1 MKIKKSTISHEVI
14 AGLTTFFTMSY
25 IVIVNPQVMSSP
37 GTGMTIT
44 GALTATVLI
53 SFLMSF
59 IAGIYIKLPYALA
72 PGMGL
77 NVFIAYSL
85 IIGEKIPWPTALGLI
100 FWSSILFIVVS
111 IFPIRQKIVEC
122 LPSNMKHAMS
132 CGIGLFLAFIGL
144 KNLGLIVSN
153 PATFVA
159 LGDINYTVA
168 LGLLGFIISFILYYK
183 KKPYAFLFSI
193 IVVTLIAFLTNQIQ
207 FPSQWFALPDFD
219 SHFFKLDLIGSLKWS
234 FIPVILA
241 IFITN
246 LFDSL
251 SSIIGLSTSA
261 GFIDKNGNPLQLKQ
275 TLLVD
280 SVASALSSLFG
291 TAPATVF
298 IESSAGI
305 QAGGKTGLSSI
316 VTAFCFLPC
325 LFLAP
330 IITVIPAYAT
340 TPVLIFVGIL
350 MCQTVKH
357 IQAEKLDDIIP
368 IFLTI
373 FLMPLTFSITQGV
386 LWGIVSYVLLKV
398 FVGKA
403 KIISPVLWLLA
414 VICLIALITEHSTLI
429 QYLSSLKN

>member
-1 MKIKKSTISHEVI
+1 MNIKKSNLSQEVI

-44 GALTATVLI
+44 GSLTATVLI

-100 FWSSILFIVVS
+100 FWSSVLFIIVS
-111 IFPIRQKIVEC
+111 IFPIRQKIVES
-122 LPSNMKHAMS
+122 LPNNMKHAMS

-153 PATFVA
+153 PATYVS
-159 LGDINYTVA
+159 LGDINFTVA
-168 LGLLGFIISFILYYK
+168 LGILGFGISFILYHK
-183 KKPYAFLFSI
+183 KKPYAFLLS
-193 IVVTLIAFLTNQIQ
+193 IVVVTIIAILTNQITLPNQ
-207 FPSQWFALPDFD
+207 IFSMPDFK
-219 SHFFKLDLIGSLKWS
+219 SHFFQLDLIGSLKWS

-280 SVASALSSLFG
+280 SFASFFSSLFG

-305 QAGGKTGLSSI
+305 QAGGKTGISSI

-330 IITVIPAYAT
+330 LITIIPAYAT

-350 MCQTVKH
+350 MCQTIKH
-357 IQAEKLDDIIP
+357 IHAEKLDDIIP
-368 IFLTI
+368 IFLTVI
-373 FLMPLTFSITQGV
+373 LMPLTFSITQGV
-386 LWGIVSYVLLKV
+386 LWGIVSYVILKIC
-398 FVGKA
+398 VGKT
-403 KIISPVLWLLA
+403 KMISPVLWILA
-414 VICLIALITEHSTLI
+414 IICFLALVTEHSTLI
-429 QYLSSLKN
+429 QYLMTFN

>member
-1 MKIKKSTISHEVI
+1 MNFKKGLISQEAI

-25 IVIVNPQVMSSP
+25 IVIVNPQVMSAP
-37 GTGMTIT
+37 GTGMTPT

-100 FWSSILFIVVS
+100 FWSSVLFIVIS
-111 IFPIRQKIVEC
+111 IFPIRQKIVES
-122 LPSNMKHAMS
+122 LPNNMKHAMS
-132 CGIGLFLAFIGL
+132 CGIGIFLAFIGL
-144 KNLGLIVSN
+144 KNLGLITSH
-153 PATFVA
+153 PATYIALGEINSSVA
-159 LGDINYTVA
+159 LGI
-168 LGLLGFIISFILYYK
+168 LGFGIIFILYHK
-183 KKPYAFLFSI
+183 KKSYSFLFSI
-193 IVVTLIAFLTNQIQ
+193 VIITLIGIVSNKITL
-207 FPSQWFALPDFD
+207 PEQWYSMPDFK
-219 SHFFKLDLIGSLKWS
+219 SHFFQLDLIGSLKWS

-241 IFITN
+241 IFMTN
-246 LFDSL
+246 LFDSI
-251 SSIIGLSTSA
+251 SSIIGLSTSS

-275 TLLVD
+275 TLIVD
-280 SVASALSSLFG
+280 SFGSLFSSIFG

-316 VTAFCFLPC
+316 VTAFCFLPF

-330 IITVIPAYAT
+330 LIIIIPAYAT

-350 MCQTVKH
+350 MCQTIKH
-357 IQAEKLDDIIP
+357 IDANNLDDVIP

-373 FLMPLTFSITQGV
+373 SLMPLTFSITQGV
-386 LWGIVSYVLLKV
+386 LWGISSYVVLKIC
-398 FVGKA
+398 VGKI
-403 KIISPVLWLLA
+403 KTISPVLW
-414 VICLIALITEHSTLI
+414 VIAIICIISIITEHSTLI
-429 QYLSSLKN
+429 KFLF

>member
-1 MKIKKSTISHEVI
+1 MNIKKNHLSREVI
-14 AGLTTFFTMSY
+14 AGITTFFTMSY

-37 GTGMTIT
+37 GTGMNIT
-44 GALTATVLI
+44 GSLTATVLI

-77 NVFIAYSL
+77 NVSIAYSL

-100 FWSSILFIVVS
+100 FWSSILFILVS
-111 IFPIRQKIVEC
+111 IFPIRQKIVES
-122 LPSNMKHAMS
+122 LPNNMKHAMS

-144 KNLGLIVSN
+144 KNLGLIISN
-153 PATFVA
+153 PTTYVS
-159 LGDINYTVA
+159 LGDINFTVA
-168 LGLLGFIISFILYYK
+168 LGILGFGISFILYHK
-183 KKPYAFLFSI
+183 KKSYAFLLSI
-193 IVVTLIAFLTNQIQ
+193 VIVTLIAIFTQQISLPKQ
-207 FPSQWFALPDFD
+207 LFSMPDFQ
-219 SHFFKLDLIGSLKWS
+219 SHFFQLDLIGSLKWS

-280 SVASALSSLFG
+280 SFASLFSSLFG

-316 VTAFCFLPC
+316 VTACCFLPC

-330 IITVIPAYAT
+330 LISIIPAYAT

-350 MCQTVKH
+350 MCQTIKH
-357 IQAEKLDDIIP
+357 IQAEKLDDIVP

-373 FLMPLTFSITQGV
+373 ILMPLTFSITQSV
-386 LWGIVSYVLLKV
+386 LWGIVSYVILKIC
-398 FVGKA
+398 VGKI
-403 KIISPVLWLLA
+403 KMLSPVLWILA
-414 VICLIALITEHSTLI
+414 IICFLALITEHSTLI
-429 QYLSSLKN
+429 QYIMTLN

>member
-1 MKIKKSTISHEVI
+1 MNMKKSNISQEVI

-37 GTGMTIT
+37 GTGMSLT
-44 GALTATVLI
+44 GSLTATVLI

-100 FWSSILFIVVS
+100 FWSSILFILVS
-111 IFPIRQKIVEC
+111 IFPIRQKIVES
-122 LPSNMKHAMS
+122 LPNNMKHAMS

-144 KNLGLIVSN
+144 KNLGFIVSN
-153 PATFVA
+153 PTTYVS
-159 LGDINYTVA
+159 LGDINYTIA
-168 LGLLGFIISFILYYK
+168 LGIFGFGISFILYHK
-183 KKPYAFLFSI
+183 KKPYAFLLSI
-193 IVVTLIAFLTNQIQ
+193 MVVTLIAVLTKQISLPKQ
-207 FPSQWFALPDFD
+207 FFSMPDFQ
-219 SHFFKLDLIGSLKWS
+219 SHFFQLDLIGSLKWS

-246 LFDSL
+246 LFDSI
-251 SSIIGLSTSA
+251 SSIIGLSNTA

-280 SVASALSSLFG
+280 SIASFFSSLFG

-298 IESSAGI
+298 IECSAGI

-316 VTAFCFLPC
+316 VTAFCFIPC

-330 IITVIPAYAT
+330 LITIIPAYAT

-350 MCQTVKH
+350 MCQTIKH
-357 IQAEKLDDIIP
+357 IHAEKLDDIIP

-373 FLMPLTFSITQGV
+373 ILMPLTFSITQGV
-386 LWGIVSYVLLKV
+386 LWGIISYVTLKTC
-398 FVGKA
+398 VGKA
-403 KIISPVLWLLA
+403 KIISPILWTLA
-414 VICLIALITEHSTLI
+414 IICFLALITEHSTLI
-429 QYLSSLKN
+429 QYIMTF